1 LTGLEKYSGSL
12 VRQRSSSPKFIVHNT
27 ALLSSLSASTFEETL
42 KQSEKWGR
50 VVESAIGSHLIDGYV
65 KSLFDL
71 YYWRNGNN
79 EVDFVVVRDQ
89 RVTAIEIKS
98 GTMGSRSGMESFSR
112 LFKPHRLL
120 LIGDKGIPWQEF
132 LRTDPGEIF

>member
-1 LTGLEKYSGSL
+1 MTGLEKYSGSL